1 MTESI
6 LTTAKKLITGL
17 TEEDTTFDVDIIIHA
32 NTVLNILSELGAGDP
47 SYQIEDKDNTWDEFI
62 AGKAYLNMCK
72 SYMAL
77 KVRMLFDPPTAGPI
91 IESYNKQLGELEW
104 RINAVADPK
113 DNNKLAEE

>member
-1 MTESI
+1 MNESI

-17 TEEDTTFDVDIIIHA
+17 TEDDTSFDMDLIIHT
-32 NTVLNILSELGAGDP
+32 NSTLNILSELGAGDP
-47 SYQIEDKDNTWDEFI
+47 NYQIEDDANTWDEFI
-62 AGKAYLNMCK
+62 ADKAYLNMCK
-72 SYMAL
+72 SYLAL

-104 RINAVADPK
+104 RINAAADPK